1 MGQAAA
7 GGSGS
12 GGSGGSSDDSGG
24 SGNASPMTMK
34 RSASDSWFVSSS
46 SSSRSEL
53 AQTQRGGASRWYDDP
68 DDNSG
73 GEGGTEMGGY
83 HSSYSD
89 ACDDEGLAYDVVK
102 DVFDDYVHGESRS
115 RNRSDLGSF
124 DLDEYANPKVGAIS
138 QMAATTSAKEL
149 LRRSYQL
156 QGDEDDGKGEKE
168 KEGPEQPLR
177 DSKKGGKRKKKKK
190 KNGGWANP
198 YLPVSRVPSQ
208 TSSPPTSVSFS
219 GLKTHLRRF
228 LENEYGIVSDLE
240 QDDVKR
246 RLGDELPDLAA
257 GINVAITEV
266 LRKKALEACEHTGAR
281 TLVVAGGVSAN
292 TLLRNSLQASCDEHE
307 IALHIPPIDL
317 CTDNGGMICRQAY
330 HLIMSGQ
337 HESPLE
343 PYARQWMKKAT
354 K

>member
-1 MGQAAA
+1 MKILGIESSCDDTAAA
-7 GGSGS
+7 VSDGVKLLSNVRSSQLGHKAFGGVVPELASRAHDQAITSVVEQALDEANVSLEDLEAIAVTLGPGLMGSLLVGLSFAKGLAAQTGHPLIGVDHLDAHKMAAWVHVENQDIPYPYVALIVS
-12 GGSGGSSDDSGG
+12 GGHTRLETISGPSSKDVRLLGETRDDAAGEAFDKIG
-24 SGNASPMTMK
+24 KMMGLGYPAGPVVDT
-34 RSASDSWFVSSS
+34 
-46 SSSRSEL
+46 L
-53 AQTQRGGASRWYDDP
+53 AQTGNP
-68 DDNSG
+68 
-73 GEGGTEMGGY
+73 
-83 HSSYSD
+83 
-89 ACDDEGLAYDVVK
+89 
-102 DVFDDYVHGESRS
+102 
-115 RNRSDLGSF
+115 NRFAFPQSM
-124 DLDEYANPKVGAIS
+124 LD
-138 QMAATTSAKEL
+138 
-149 LRRSYQL
+149 
-156 QGDEDDGKGEKE
+156 
-168 KEGPEQPLR
+168 QP
-177 DSKKGGKRKKKKK
+177 
-190 KNGGWANP
+190 
-198 YLPVSRVPSQ
+198 YEF
-208 TSSPPTSVSFS
+208 SFS

-240 QDDVKR
+240 REDIKR
-246 RLGDELPDLAA
+246 RLGDDLPDLAA